1 VLHQQVVVLV
11 VVIELSV
18 DQEVLVVVEQ
28 YQLKL
33 LVVELLVKEM
43 MVELVVPIREDQDQ
57 ERITVA
63 AVAVVRLQLELMEHL
78 DHIQDQQEAEQEE
91 LDLQLLLLLDLPPN
105 LFILQILHAEE
116 LLCVD
121 NLLVVAEVETDMHL
135 VLLKQVELEV
145 VEKVD

>member
-1 VLHQQVVVLV
+1 VVVLV
-11 VVIELSV
+11 VVMELSV
-18 DQEVLVVVEQ
+18 DQEAQVVVEQ

-63 AVAVVRLQLELMEHL
+63 AVAVVRLQLELLEHL

-91 LDLQLLLLLDLPPN
+91 LDLQLLLLLDLPLN

-121 NLLVVAEVETDMHL
+121 NLLVVEEVETDMHL

>member
-1 VLHQQVVVLV
+1 
-11 VVIELSV
+11 
-18 DQEVLVVVEQ
+18 
-28 YQLKL
+28 
-33 LVVELLVKEM
+33 
-43 MVELVVPIREDQDQ
+43 
-57 ERITVA
+57 VA

>member
-11 VVIELSV
+11 VVMELSV

>member
-1 VLHQQVVVLV
+1 MVVVM
-11 VVIELSV
+11 ELSV
-18 DQEVLVVVEQ
+18 DQEAQVVVEQ

-63 AVAVVRLQLELMEHL
+63 AVAVVRLQLELLEHL

>member
-11 VVIELSV
+11 VVMELSV

-63 AVAVVRLQLELMEHL
+63 AVVVVRLQLELMEHL